1 MMEKDIYLISA
12 YVVFW
17 VSVISLTFYILR
29 RDNIRER

>member
-17 VSVISLTFYILR
+17 ISVISLTFYILKKR
-29 RDNIRER
+29 